1 MTKIEDTVRIPPYRF
16 DDPLEEV
23 AIQTLNDTYNGR
35 LDKKLGLLICVNE
48 IEEIGEGRLIMG
60 DGASYHNVVF
70 NAIFFKPEQQEVID
84 GEVIEIAEFG
94 AFVRI
99 GPMDGLVHVS
109 QVTDDYINYD
119 SKRGALLA
127 KESNKTLD
135 EGDLVRT
142 RIVAISLK
150 DNSSL
155 RGEELIIQTKKM
167 CRCETSLGMPVLWPW
182 VREIEI
188 YSIYFICIEYVSYIF
203 GIHSYKV
210 EIRHL
215 RFKLSF
221 LKGTHQDT

>member
-1 MTKIEDTVRIPPYRF
+1 MYYMTKIEDTVRIPPYRF

-109 QVTDDYINYD
+109 QI
-119 SKRGALLA
+119 SKERVEKPEDVLKVGQEITAKVVDFRADEKKISLSMRALL
-127 KESNKTLD
+127 D
-135 EGDLVRT
+135 D
-142 RIVAISLK
+142 
-150 DNSSL
+150 
-155 RGEELIIQTKKM
+155 Q
-167 CRCETSLGMPVLWPW
+167 ETS
-182 VREIEI
+182 EE
-188 YSIYFICIEYVSYIF
+188 E
-203 GIHSYKV
+203 
-210 EIRHL
+210 
-215 RFKLSF
+215 
-221 LKGTHQDT
+221 